1 MSNRDEYT
9 VGEQMRRQ
17 SRKRLTIA
25 FACFSIIIT
34 FILGVLVGKVTS
46 SDTVIYNETD
56 SSFATLESV
65 YEIMAQK
72 FYYGS
77 NTAEYREKLIED
89 AIKGMVD
96 AQGDIH
102 TQYMTPSELAD
113 FTGSLESNFVGI
125 GVRYTN
131 LSGKIFVITVLNS
144 SPAEEAGLLAGDV
157 ITAIDG
163 TEVTEENIDQVQDMI
178 RGKEGTSVVVTVL
191 RDNQKKD
198 YTIVRRSIDSTV
210 YSSVNSGVGILNISS
225 FGTGTG
231 TELKSHMENFRKQ
244 NVKSL
249 IIDLR
254 DNGGGYA
261 STLDTICSYFMNNDE
276 IIMIE
281 EYRDGKQLIDR
292 VRNSD
297 KYEFDKIIIL
307 IDAGSASCSEVFT
320 QAMIEN
326 CNAITVG
333 DVTYGKGV
341 AQVSKAF
348 PDGSAL
354 KYTDVIWKSGKGV
367 FVNGVGITPD
377 YPVRMHD
384 ALYNSYITL
393 KDGEVYQADSV
404 AEAVRYA
411 QCALDF
417 LGYSVDRQ
425 DGYFSP
431 ATEAAVR
438 QFQSSN
444 NLSATGMIDNDTI
457 VSLES
462 ELVYRWNVERDRY
475 DLQMQKAMEL
485 ARN

>member
-157 ITAIDG
+157 ITA
-163 TEVTEENIDQVQDMI
+163 
-178 RGKEGTSVVVTVL
+178 
-191 RDNQKKD
+191 
-198 YTIVRRSIDSTV
+198 
-210 YSSVNSGVGILNISS
+210 
-225 FGTGTG
+225 
-231 TELKSHMENFRKQ
+231 
-244 NVKSL
+244 
-249 IIDLR
+249 
-254 DNGGGYA
+254 
-261 STLDTICSYFMNNDE
+261 
-276 IIMIE
+276 
-281 EYRDGKQLIDR
+281 
-292 VRNSD
+292 
-297 KYEFDKIIIL
+297 
-307 IDAGSASCSEVFT
+307 
-320 QAMIEN
+320 
-326 CNAITVG
+326 
-333 DVTYGKGV
+333 
-341 AQVSKAF
+341 
-348 PDGSAL
+348 
-354 KYTDVIWKSGKGV
+354 
-367 FVNGVGITPD
+367 VNGEPVKTTEDINRIKNTLQVGEEIHFTIW
-377 YPVRMHD
+377 REGE
-384 ALYNSYITL
+384 TL
-393 KDGEVYQADSV
+393 EISVELMDTNDVY
-404 AEAVRYA
+404 
-411 QCALDF
+411 
-417 LGYSVDRQ
+417 
-425 DGYFSP
+425 
-431 ATEAAVR
+431 
-438 QFQSSN
+438 
-444 NLSATGMIDNDTI
+444 
-457 VSLES
+457 
-462 ELVYRWNVERDRY
+462 
-475 DLQMQKAMEL
+475 
-485 ARN
+485 